1 MADAGDMTGP
11 EPARRGNPL
20 RPLDLLSSLWSV
32 AAVTPVTGSAAVAY
46 RTLFQT
52 IGLLVVG
59 RHVGVRVDDRELT
72 LTVTEF
78 DSRLDLRALSAGQ
91 IGNVHLAARDIH
103 WGDTRF
109 DRATAILRN
118 VHIRPSTQPELVAS
132 PIEMTVEVPA
142 PVLDDLFAWAAPR
155 YRAQVGPD
163 GIARVRLN
171 RRPGLGHLEIDTR
184 LDGSTLWLTPS
195 AVTLRRRRWAL
206 PARVPSY
213 PVQLPEL
220 PHGLQLTGLSFEPH
234 LLCLQGTLP
243 EWRMPVTRTRPE
255 DILSQLGAMGVTLNP
270 TRLLR

>member
-1 MADAGDMTGP
+1 MTDAGVMTPPGS
-11 EPARRGNPL
+11 ARRWDPL
-20 RPLDLLSSLWSV
+20 RPLNLLTSLWSL
-32 AAVTPVTGSAAVAY
+32 AAVTPVTGSAAAAY
-46 RTLFQT
+46 RTLFLT
-52 IGLLVVG
+52 VRRVVVG
-59 RHVGVRVDDRELT
+59 RRVGVQLDDRELT

-91 IGNVHLAARDIH
+91 IGNVRLAARDIR
-103 WGDTRF
+103 WGDACF
-109 DRATAILRN
+109 ERATAVLRN
-118 VHIRPSTQPELVAS
+118 VHIAPSTQPELVAA
-132 PIEMTVEVPA
+132 PVELTVEVPA
-142 PVLDDLFAWAAPR
+142 PALDDLFAWAAPR

-195 AVTLRRRRWAL
+195 AVTLGRRRWAL

-220 PHGLQLTGLSFEPH
+220 PHGLQLTRIGFEPH

-243 EWRMPVTRTRPE
+243 EWRMPVARARPD
-255 DILSQLGAMGVTLNP
+255 DILSQLSAMGVTLNP